1 MQQFAKSFVS
11 HDLSVA
17 LLLHYRVTVMQ
28 QGLIV
33 DQGSED
39 QVLINPRLI
48 TKNMIAAV
56 PVPDIEKRD
65 RCLIAG
71 PCVSGSS
78 NASS

>member
-1 MQQFAKSFVS
+1 
-11 HDLSVA
+11 
-17 LLLHYRVTVMQ
+17 MQ

-56 PVPDIEKRD
+56 PVPDIEKRE

-71 PCVSGSS
+71 WK
-78 NASS
+78 